1 MNRKAAHRV
10 VSRFGGTA
18 GLVILWSVA
27 RSLQVW
33 LAGWGTGG
41 DVSRYRLLGR
51 LWGAGVTPYSGF
63 LLEYPPGALPVFL
76 APLLFGGEARYPI
89 FFGLEMM
96 AFDLATLLLVAA
108 LARRLHPE
116 EPTAEALAGASYIL
130 FTAALFPVLFARFD
144 LAPAA
149 FTLLALYLFYGDAA
163 WAGAIVLGLAG
174 AVKLWPLAVVP
185 LFLVLGGRRE
195 GFRGAARVAGLIAVG
210 FFVPV
215 LPVLARAGS
224 KIVDFVSF
232 HYQRGIQ
239 LESTWATLAIIL
251 SDLGIAPIQVDP
263 RFGAVHLQGPAA
275 SVFARVSNPVLLALA
290 LAPQVVAY
298 RRGLGRSGDA
308 RGETGI
314 LTAGCAVVGFLVGG
328 KVLSPQFMMWL
339 MPFMA
344 LLTVSTAGWVA
355 ALAMSVLTT
364 AIYPYWWPAL
374 LHEEP
379 GHLGA
384 LAAIFTRNALLFAFY
399 LLLLRRLARSPRS
412 ALGSESMR
420 RASHTLAPPPRAP
433 STPP

>member
-1 MNRKAAHRV
+1 MHGKAAHRV
-10 VSRFGGTA
+10 ESLFGGTA
-18 GLVILWSVA
+18 TGLVIFWSVA

-76 APLLFGGEARYPI
+76 GPLLLGGEASYP
-89 FFGLEMM
+89 FYFGLEMM
-96 AFDLATLLLVAA
+96 AFDLAALLLVVA

-116 EPTAEALAGASYIL
+116 KPAAEAVAGASYIL
-130 FTAALFPVLFARFD
+130 FTAALFPVLYARFD
-144 LAPAA
+144 LAPATL
-149 FTLLALYLFYGDAA
+149 TLLALYLVYGDAA

-185 LFLVLGGRRE
+185 LFLVLGERRE

-224 KIVDFVSF
+224 RIVDFVSF

-251 SDLGIAPIQVDP
+251 SDLGMAPIQVDP

-275 SVFARVSNPVLLALA
+275 SAFARVSNPILVALA

-298 RRGLGRSGDA
+298 RRGLGRSGDL
-308 RGETGI
+308 RGETG
-314 LTAGCAVVGFLVGG
+314 LLAAGCAVLGFLVGG
-328 KVLSPQFMMWL
+328 KVLSPQFMIWL

-344 LLTVSTAGWVA
+344 LFTVGTTGWVA
-355 ALAMSVLTT
+355 TLAISVLTS

-374 LHEEP
+374 LHQDP
-379 GHLGA
+379 GHLAA
-384 LAAIFTRNALLFAFY
+384 LAAILTRNG
-399 LLLLRRLARSPRS
+399 LLLGFYVLFLRRLARP
-412 ALGSESMR
+412 G
-420 RASHTLAPPPRAP
+420 APPA
-433 STPP
+433 SSD